1 MTDNLTNIYTVTAI
15 TMKFCFVSIQQH
27 DSLKF
32 QFNILQITINQQYI
46 ILTSNIKKKFSKSN
60 FNLSCVCIKKKNDNQ
75 RTGLLNDTKMIQN
88 VYN

>member
-46 ILTSNIKKKFSKSN
+46 ILTSNIKKILKIKFQSQ
-60 FNLSCVCIKKKNDNQ
+60 LCLHKKKMTINAQ
-75 RTGLLNDTKMIQN
+75 VCLMIQK
-88 VYN
+88 